1 MEIEK
6 LLDVLHVGIDFDS
19 NDRIGEAVKFIH
31 QVQNMTSAE
40 RDVIV
45 ASFENG
51 PLYDGDVPSKTGRDS
66 LLDCGFVSKVVVK
79 GEEGYNACTYLGAR
93 AYRLIRT
100 MQIQATQ

>member
-1 MEIEK
+1 MKIEK

-31 QVQNMTSAE
+31 TVQNLTSDQ

-51 PLYDGDVPSKTGRDS
+51 PLYDGDVPSKTGRDQ
-66 LLDCGFVSKVVVK
+66 LIDIGFVSKVVVK

-100 MQIQATQ
+100 MQAKATQ